1 MASHNIGLL
10 TTYDIKK
17 WKVQLQSFMASRESA
32 KGSLKQQRLKVPK
45 LMQLYKVLNK

>member
-17 WKVQLQSFMASRESA
+17 WKFQLHSFMASSESV
-32 KGSLKQQRLKVPK
+32 KGSLKQQRLKEPK
-45 LMQLYKVLNK
+45 LAQIA